1 MVNLKE
7 KPFCLNDEQIQWVE
21 DTIAG
26 MSEDE
31 KIGQLFI
38 VMNIHKDD
46 EDRIKEMV
54 EKYHPGGLRW
64 QGANIHETWNQN
76 RLFQKYS
83 KVPMLIAANI
93 ENGAGKSIIGGSTI
107 APPPACG
114 AAGNDIPVR
123 NMARAGGTEAK
134 AVGCNWTFAPICD
147 VVSNWRNTIVNN
159 RAFGDDPDNV
169 IMNSKAYM
177 DEMRKLGIASC
188 AKHFPGD
195 GSEERD
201 QHLVLGCNDLSVEEW
216 DASYGKVYRALID
229 EGVESIMVGH
239 ICQPAYQKKLNPSLT
254 DADIMPA
261 TMSKELLTDLL
272 RGQLGFNGLITTDA
286 SHMGGMSCMAP
297 RSYQVP
303 AAIAAGCDMY
313 LYYNDADEDYGYMK
327 EGIRSGMITPE
338 RLDDALHRILGMKA
352 RLGLNH
358 LEFPDESGLDVV
370 GCAKH
375 HEMAYE
381 AADESITL
389 VKDTQNLLPI
399 NPEEKKRVRVYF
411 IESAPASMKAPTDPA
426 KKILVEELE
435 KVGFEVE
442 LYKNFYEV
450 ERDPNAGTIDLWSV
464 LEEKDNTES
473 FKKKYDLVILA
484 INMQGYA
491 QENNVRLKWTIAHSN
506 EIPWYIHEVPTVG
519 ISLNYT
525 NHLYDVPQLKTFIN
539 AYSAQREYIR
549 ACVEK
554 MIGRSEFKGKANEL
568 VWCGRWET
576 RL

>member
-7 KPFCLNDEQIQWVE
+7 KPFYLNDEQIKWVDE
-21 DTIAG
+21 TINN

-38 VMNIHKDD
+38 VMNISKDN
-46 EDRIKEMV
+46 EEEIQKVV

-93 ENGAGKSIIGGSTI
+93 EAGASKSIIGGTNF
-107 APPPACG
+107 APGPACG
-114 AAGNDIPVR
+114 AAKGDKVTRI
-123 NMARAGGTEAK
+123 MASGGGTEAK
-134 AVGCNWTFAPICD
+134 AVGCNWTFAPNCD

-169 IMNSKAYM
+169 IMNSLAYM
-177 DEMRKLGIASC
+177 DEMKKLGIASC

-201 QHLVLGCNDLSVEEW
+201 QHLLLGCNDLSVEEW
-216 DASYGKVYRALID
+216 DASFGKVYKALID
-229 EGVESIMVGH
+229 AGVESMMVGH
-239 ICQPAYQKKLNPSLT
+239 ICQPAYQKKLNPNLT
-254 DADIMPA
+254 DKDIMPA

-272 RGQLGFNGLITTDA
+272 RGQLGFNGLLTTDA
-286 SHMGGMSCMAP
+286 SHMAGMSAMAP

-313 LYYNDADEDYGYMK
+313 LYFNDPDEDFEYMRQ
-327 EGIRSGMITPE
+327 GIKSGMITEE
-338 RLDDALHRILGMKA
+338 RLDDALHRILGLKA
-352 RLGLNH
+352 KLGLNN
-358 LEFPDESGLDVV
+358 LEFPSEHGLDVV
-370 GCAKH
+370 GCQKH
-375 HEMAYE
+375 HEMVYE

-399 NPEEKKRVRVYF
+399 NPKEKKRVRVYY
-411 IESAPASMKAPTDPA
+411 IESAPQSMSSPTDPA
-426 KKILVEELE
+426 KKVFVEELE
-435 KVGFEVE
+435 KAGFEVD
-442 LYKNFYEV
+442 LYKNFYEL
-450 ERDPNAGTIDLWSV
+450 ERENKENGINLWSV
-464 LEEKDNTES
+464 LKEKESSEE
-473 FKKKYDLVILA
+473 FKKKYDLVMLV
-484 INMQGYA
+484 INMVGYA
-491 QENNVRLKWTIAHSN
+491 QEDNVRLKWTIAHSN
-506 EIPWYIHEVPTVG
+506 EIPWYVHEVPTIG

-525 NHLYDVPQLKTFIN
+525 THLFNVPQLKTFIN
-539 AYSAQREYIR
+539 AYAPDREYIK
-549 ACVEK
+549 ACIEK
-554 MIGRSEFKGKANEL
+554 ITGKSEFKGTANDL

-576 RL
+576 KL

>member
-26 MSEDE
+26 MNEDE

-46 EDRIKEMV
+46 EEHIRRIV
-54 EKYHPGGLRW
+54 ETYHPGGLRW
-64 QGANIHETWNQN
+64 QGCNAEQTWNQN

-93 ENGAGKSIIGGSTI
+93 ENGGGKSINGGTLIS
-107 APPPACG
+107 PPPACG
-114 AAGNDIPVR
+114 AAQNDIPAR
-123 NMARAGGTEAK
+123 NLGKGGGEEAA

-159 RAFGDDPDNV
+159 RAFGDDVDNV

-177 DEMRKLGIASC
+177 DEMKKLGIACC

-216 DASYGKVYRALID
+216 ENSFGKVYRELID
-229 EGVESIMVGH
+229 AGVESVMVGH
-239 ICQPAYQKKLNPSLT
+239 ICQPALERKYHPETEDK
-254 DADIMPA
+254 DIMPA
-261 TMSKELLTDLL
+261 TLSKTLLTEVL
-272 RGQLGFNGLITTDA
+272 RGELGFNGLITTDA
-286 SHMGGMSCMAP
+286 SHMAGMSCMAP

-303 AAIAAGCDMY
+303 GAIAAGCDMY
-313 LYYNDADEDYGYMK
+313 LYFNDPDEDFEYMK
-327 EGIRSGMITPE
+327 EGVRSGLITAE
-338 RLDDALHRILGMKA
+338 RLDDALHRILGLKA
-352 RLGLNH
+352 KLGLNH
-358 LEFPDESGLDVV
+358 LVFPDKEGIKAV
-370 GCAKH
+370 GCEEH
-375 HEMAYE
+375 HKMAYE
-381 AADESITL
+381 SALESVTL
-389 VKDTQNLLPI
+389 VKDTQHILPVD
-399 NPEEKKRVRVYF
+399 PKEKKRVRVYF
-411 IESAPASMKAPTDPA
+411 IETAPSSSTAPTDPA
-426 KKILVEELE
+426 KKIFVEELE
-435 KVGFEVE
+435 RVGFEVD
-442 LYKNFYEV
+442 LYKNFFEA
-450 ERDPNAGTIDLWSV
+450 ERENPGKIDLWSV
-464 LEEKDNTES
+464 LEEKDSMKEFRS
-473 FKKKYDLVILA
+473 KYDLVLLVIH
-484 INMQGYA
+484 MQGYA

-506 EIPWYIHEVPTVG
+506 EIPWYIHEVPTIG

-539 AYSAQREYIR
+539 AYAPTREYIR
-549 ACVEK
+549 ACIEK
-554 MIGRSEFKGKANEL
+554 MTGQSEFKGKANEL

>member
-7 KPFCLNDEQIQWVE
+7 KPFYLNDEQIKWVDE
-21 DTIAG
+21 TINN

-38 VMNIHKDD
+38 VMNISKDN
-46 EDRIKEMV
+46 EEEIQKTV

-64 QGANIHETWNQN
+64 QGANAHETWNQN

-93 ENGAGKSIIGGSTI
+93 EAGASKSIIGGTNI
-107 APPPACG
+107 APGPACG
-114 AAGNDIPVR
+114 AANGDKVTR
-123 NMARAGGTEAK
+123 LMAKAGGQEAK

-159 RAFGDDPDNV
+159 RAFGDDPDNI
-169 IMNSKAYM
+169 IMNSLAYM
-177 DEMRKLGIASC
+177 DEMSKLGIASC

-201 QHLVLGCNDLSVEEW
+201 QHLLLGCNDLSVQEW
-216 DASYGKVYRALID
+216 DESFGKVYKALID
-229 EGVESIMVGH
+229 AGVESMMVGH
-239 ICQPAYQKKLNPSLT
+239 ICQPAYQKKLNPNLT
-254 DADIMPA
+254 DKDIMPA

-272 RGQLGFNGLITTDA
+272 RGQLGFNGLLTTDA
-286 SHMGGMSCMAP
+286 SHMAGMSAMAP

-313 LYYNDADEDYGYMK
+313 LYFNDPDEDFEYMRQ
-327 EGIRSGMITPE
+327 GIKSGMISSE
-338 RLDDALHRILGMKA
+338 RLDDALHRILGLKA
-352 RLGLNH
+352 KLGLNN
-358 LEFPDESGLDVV
+358 LVFPDEEGLDVV
-370 GCAKH
+370 GCQKH
-375 HEMAYE
+375 HDMTYE

-399 NPEEKKRVRVYF
+399 NPSERKRIRMYY
-411 IESAPASMKAPTDPA
+411 IESTPPSISAKTDPM
-426 KKILVEELE
+426 KWVFKEELE
-435 KVGFEVE
+435 KAGFEVD
-442 LYKNFYEV
+442 LYKNFYDL
-450 ERDPNAGTIDLWSV
+450 ERENKDNNINLWSV
-464 LEEKDNTES
+464 LKDKESSEEL
-473 FKKKYDLVILA
+473 KKKCDLILLI

-491 QENNVRLKWTIAHSN
+491 QEDNVRLKWTIAHSN
-506 EIPWYIHEVPTVG
+506 EIPWYIHEVPTIG

-525 NHLYDVPQLKTFIN
+525 THLFNVPQLKTFIN
-539 AYSAQREYIR
+539 AYASEPEYIK

-554 MIGRSEFKGKANEL
+554 ITGKSQFKGHANDL
-568 VWCGRWET
+568 VWCDRWET
-576 RL
+576 KL

>member
-1 MVNLKE
+1 MVDLTK
-7 KPFCLNDEQIQWVE
+7 KPFYLNEEQIKWVE
-21 DTIAG
+21 DTIAS

-38 VMNIHKDD
+38 VMNIHRDN
-46 EDRIKEMV
+46 EERIKNIV

-64 QGANIHETWNQN
+64 QGANTHQTWNQN
-76 RLFQKYS
+76 RLFQQYS
-83 KVPMLIAANI
+83 KVPLLIAANI
-93 ENGAGKSIIGGSTI
+93 ENGAGKSIIGGTTI
-107 APPPACG
+107 APEHACG
-114 AAGNDIPVR
+114 AAPNDIPVR

-147 VVSNWRNTIVNN
+147 IVSNWRNTIVNN

-177 DEMRKLGIASC
+177 DEMKRIGLACC

-201 QHLVLGCNDLSVEEW
+201 QHLNLGCNDLSVEEW
-216 DASYGKVYRALID
+216 ENTFGRVYKELID
-229 EGVESIMVGH
+229 EGVESMMIGH
-239 ICQPAYQKKLNPSLT
+239 ICQPALERKYNP
-254 DADIMPA
+254 DIKDEEIMPA
-261 TMSKELLTDLL
+261 TMSKTLLTDVL
-272 RGQLGFNGLITTDA
+272 RGELGFNGLITTDA

-313 LYYNDADEDYGYMK
+313 LYYNDADEDFEYMR
-327 EGIRSGMITPE
+327 EGIRSGLITQE
-338 RLDDALHRILGMKA
+338 RLDDALHRILGLKA
-352 RLGLNH
+352 KLGLNH
-358 LEFPDESGLDVV
+358 LQFPDESGLDVV
-370 GCAKH
+370 GCEKH

-381 AADESITL
+381 SANESITL
-389 VKDTQNLLPI
+389 VKDTQHLLPL
-399 NPEEKKRVRVYF
+399 NPKEKKRVRLYF
-411 IESAPASMKAPTDPA
+411 IESAPASIKAPTDKA
-426 KKILVEELE
+426 KKIMVEELE
-435 KVGFEVE
+435 KVGFEVD

-450 ERDPNAGTIDLWSV
+450 ERESAGTVDLWSV
-464 LEEKDNTES
+464 LEEKES
-473 FKKKYDLVILA
+473 AEDFKNRYDIVLLVI
-484 INMQGYA
+484 NMVGYA

-506 EIPWYIHEVPTVG
+506 EIPWYIHEVPTIG

-539 AYSAQREYIR
+539 AYCSEREYIR

-554 MIGRSEFKGKANEL
+554 MIGQSEFKGHANDL

-576 RL
+576 KL

>member
-1 MVNLKE
+1 MVDLTK
-7 KPFCLNDEQIQWVE
+7 KPFNLNEEQIKWVD
-21 DTIAG
+21 DTIAN

-46 EDRIKEMV
+46 EAHIKELID
-54 EKYHPGGLRW
+54 KYHPGGLRW
-64 QGANIHETWNQN
+64 QGANTHETWNQN
-76 RLFQKYS
+76 RMFQEFS

-93 ENGAGKSIIGGSTI
+93 ESGASKSIIGGTNV
-107 APPPACG
+107 APGPACG
-114 AAGNDIPVR
+114 AATTDKVTR
-123 NMARAGGTEAK
+123 LMAKVGGTEAK

-177 DEMRKLGIASC
+177 EEMAKLGLACC

-201 QHLVLGCNDLSVEEW
+201 QHLNLGCNDLSVEEW
-216 DASYGKVYRALID
+216 DASFGKVYKELID
-229 EGVESIMVGH
+229 AGVESMMIGH

-313 LYYNDADEDYGYMK
+313 LYFNDGDEDFEYMRQGVK
-327 EGIRSGMITPE
+327 SGMITEE
-338 RLDDALHRILGMKA
+338 RLDDALHRILGLKA
-352 RLGLNH
+352 KLGLNH
-358 LEFPDESGLDVV
+358 LEFPSEEGLSVV
-370 GCAKH
+370 GCKEH
-375 HEMAYE
+375 HDAVYE
-381 AADESITL
+381 CADESVTL

-399 NPEEKKRVRVYF
+399 NVNEKKRVRVYY

-426 KKILVEELE
+426 KKVFVEELE
-435 KVGFEVE
+435 NAGFEVD

-450 ERDPNAGTIDLWSV
+450 EREGKEVDLWSV
-464 LEEKDNTES
+464 LEEKDVMED
-473 FKKKYDLVILA
+473 FKKKYDLVMLV

-506 EIPWYIHEVPTVG
+506 EIPWYIHEVPTIG

-525 NHLYDVPQLKTFIN
+525 NHLYDVPQLKTFVN
-539 AYSAQREYIR
+539 AYASDREYIK
-549 ACVEK
+549 ATIEK
-554 MIGRSEFKGKANEL
+554 ITGKTEFKGSANEL

-576 RL
+576 KL